1 MDSTVIGIWV
11 AAALTLIVLSY
22 VLSDNPLYK
31 LAEHIF
37 VGTSVGWTFVLIYQN
52 VLLGNLFYKLKDA
65 PGENLPLLIPLLL
78 GVLLLLRPIK
88 PLAWLSNTSLAIV
101 VGAGAAL
108 AIVGASAGLLAPQAL
123 ATVLPVVPTQMTWE
137 AWRGSLSNLSIVVGV
152 VSVFLYFHFTGKR
165 LGRFGRPIQL
175 AGILGKYFMMMAFG
189 ALFASIAI
197 SRIALL
203 VGRISFLL
211 EVVRNGW

>member
-1 MDSTVIGIWV
+1 MDPTVIGVWV

-37 VGTSVGWTFVLIYQN
+37 VGASVGWTFVLLYRNI
-52 VLLGNLFYKLKDA
+52 LLGELFSKLWNEPEA
-65 PGENLPLLIPLLL
+65 NLPLLIPLVL
-78 GVLLLLRPIK
+78 GVLLLLRPIRSM
-88 PLAWLSNTSLAIV
+88 AWLGNTSLALV

-108 AIVGASAGLLAPQAL
+108 AIVGASAGLLAPQAM
-123 ATVLPVVPTQMTWE
+123 ATVLPVFPMQMGWE
-137 AWRGSLSNLSIVVGV
+137 AWRGSLDNLAVVLGV
-152 VSVFLYFHFTGKR
+152 VCVFLYFHFTGKQ
-165 LGRFGRPIQL
+165 LGRFGRPIEL
-175 AGILGKYFMMMAFG
+175 AAGIGKYFMMAAFG

-203 VGRISFLL
+203 VGRISFVLD
-211 EVVRNGW
+211 VVRHGW